1 MKRFLPR
8 IGGLVLVA
16 ALVGAVVW
24 LRPEPPRP
32 APAPAE
38 IVLPEGVL
46 LRYADGSK
54 LWSSADGGQQT
65 HLVRRVLADLADEGL
80 SFDQLRSSRAV
91 VTTTIDAKAQT
102 MAAAV
107 IGRLV
112 VPRNL
117 GVAVTAIDPV
127 SGDVRAYLGV
137 NRGTDLAGEPKELTP
152 EIVRPFTDADVPD
165 LVRAQMSPLDVTA
178 AYAAFARGGGKPEPD
193 FVTSVTGAD
202 GLPLL
207 QKVRIIHAAF
217 DRQVADRITA
227 QLKQQPACNGVACV
241 PDAGQWTVGY
251 TLNLAVTVLVD
262 PAAAGLSRVVWQEFL
277 ASQAG

>member
-1 MKRFLPR
+1 MRRFLPR
-8 IGGLVLVA
+8 FGGLVLVA

-32 APAPAE
+32 ESSAPPPAPPQGV
-38 IVLPEGVL
+38 VLT
-46 LRYADGSK
+46 YADGSK

-65 HLVRRVLADLADEGL
+65 DLVRRVLADLADEGL

-107 IGRLV
+107 VGRLV
-112 VPRNL
+112 APRQL

-127 SGDVRAYLGV
+127 SGDVRVYLGV
-137 NRGTDLAGEPKELTP
+137 NRGADLAGEPKELTP
-152 EIVRPFTDADVPD
+152 EIVRPFTDAGVPD

-178 AYAAFARGGGKPEPD
+178 AYAAFAGAGKPEPD

-207 QKVRIIHAAF
+207 QKVRIMHVVF

-227 QLKQQPACNGVACV
+227 QLKQKPACNGVACV

-251 TLNLAVTVLVD
+251 TMNLAVTVFVD
-262 PAAAGLSRVVWQEFL
+262 PASADLSRVVWQEFL

>member
-1 MKRFLPR
+1 MRRFLPR

-32 APAPAE
+32 ESSAPPPPAPPQGV
-38 IVLPEGVL
+38 VLT
-46 LRYADGSK
+46 YADGSK

-65 HLVRRVLADLADEGL
+65 DLVRRVLADLADEGL

-107 IGRLV
+107 VGRLV
-112 VPRNL
+112 APHQL
-117 GVAVTAIDPV
+117 GAAVTAIDPV
-127 SGDVRAYLGV
+127 SGDVRVYLGV
-137 NRGTDLAGEPKELTP
+137 NRGADLAGEPKELTP
-152 EIVRPFTDADVPD
+152 EIVRPFTDAGVPD

-178 AYAAFARGGGKPEPD
+178 AYVAFAGAGKPEPD

-207 QKVRIIHAAF
+207 QKVRIIHVVL

-227 QLKQQPACNGVACV
+227 QLKQKPACNGVACV

-251 TLNLAVTVLVD
+251 TLNLAVTVFVD
-262 PAAAGLSRVVWQEFL
+262 SASADLSRVVWQEFL